1 MRFVR
6 GNVLRIRG
14 RFYDRDGDTPTSV
27 SCTFCY
33 RDINGHRQ
41 SAVVALTSETDTWT
55 DPSGNVH
62 TDINW
67 VGSWDTSVAGPCRVE
82 WAVQSLGAL
91 QAADEGSFYIDA
103 NQANGGCGTEFDVWS
118 GAHDEFRS

>member
-62 TDINW
+62 TEINW
-67 VGSWDTSVAGPCRVE
+67 VGVLGHQRRRPVPCRVGCAE
-82 WAVQSLGAL
+82 LG
-91 QAADEGSFYIDA
+91 GSP
-103 NQANGGCGTEFDVWS
+103 GRG
-118 GAHDEFRS
+118 